1 MRRFPTHGAR
11 PPRRAAPHLAVAIVT
26 ILAVLTAGR
35 APAHAQ
41 DLATMDDRTEM
52 TQIPDGSNSPWSRI
66 GTAHALL
73 HEGTL
78 VCNDNMGDGYI
89 AFQGMLGEL
98 QAEHTVEFRA
108 AVKVHSN
115 IGGQGAVVEISRPG
129 LELIVQLHHDRV
141 DVAERAD
148 GYLRWVATAPASLT
162 EEHVLR
168 IRKNSVRE
176 DSDETLTVWVDG
188 VQVLQARGLA
198 AGTLGVGRVAFG
210 SLGYQSMG
218 ATQWRWVELDAEP
231 VSADTAVPV
240 ETRSFGAL
248 KSEF

>member
-1 MRRFPTHGAR
+1 MRRIPPYGAR
-11 PPRRAAPHLAVAIVT
+11 PPRRAVLHLDVAVVAILV
-26 ILAVLTAGR
+26 VLTAGFV
-35 APAHAQ
+35 PATAQ
-41 DLATMDDRTEM
+41 DLVTMDDRTEM
-52 TQIPDGSNSPWSRI
+52 TQIPDASNSPWSRI

-98 QAEHTVEFRA
+98 RAEHAVEFRA

-141 DVAERAD
+141 DVAERDD
-148 GYLRWVATAPASLT
+148 GFLRWVATAPTSMT

-168 IRKNSVRE
+168 VRKNSVHE
-176 DSDETLTVWVDG
+176 DPDETLTVWVDG
-188 VQVLQARGLA
+188 VEILRARGLA
-198 AGTLGVGRVAFG
+198 TGTLGVGRVAFG

-218 ATQWRWVELDAEP
+218 ATQWRWVELEAEP
-231 VSADTAVPV
+231 VDADTAVPV
-240 ETRSFGAL
+240 ETRSFGSL
-248 KSEF
+248 KNEF